1 MQITPLDIRKQT
13 FRRTFKGFAMDDVM
27 AYLGVLADQMEAMTS
42 EARTLSERATTLEF
56 QLAGYREIEASLRSA
71 IVTAERAAEETRR
84 HSAREEE
91 VRMRELDL
99 KIASVVDQ
107 ANERMRKLKSD
118 IHELEKEKAA
128 FIARFRLLIEAQL
141 KMLELNVAD
150 SEEDDMRRVADLQE
164 ELLGELERAQG
175 RTRRDAASSAR
186 AEGAG
191 ERRDEERR
199 GPSGEAPPSRAPQA
213 SAPTGDVE
221 RKLEW

>member
-27 AYLGVLADQMEAMTS
+27 AYLGVLADQMESMSAES
-42 EARTLSERATTLEF
+42 RTLSERATTLEF

-71 IVTAERAAEETRR
+71 IITAERAAEETRR
-84 HSAREEE
+84 SAAKEEE
-91 VRMRELDL
+91 IRMRELDL

-107 ANERMRKLKSD
+107 ANERMRKLKSE

-141 KMLELNVAD
+141 RMLDLNVAD

-164 ELLGELERAQG
+164 ELLGELERAQA
-175 RTRRDAASSAR
+175 RTRRDAASG
-186 AEGAG
+186 EGASVPREG
-191 ERRDEERR
+191 ERR
-199 GPSGEAPPSRAPQA
+199 GAPGGMPPASAPPSGAPG
-213 SAPTGDVE
+213 GDSERTVE
-221 RKLEW
+221 W